1 MKLLLVFFRELEK
14 ISNFYGNTKDPTGMA
29 KAILR
34 KKYSDG
40 GIRFSDF
47 RLYYKAIVMKQYGA
61 STETEV
67 KINGTG

>member
-1 MKLLLVFFRELEK
+1 MKLLLVFFRGLEK
-14 ISNFYGNTKDPTGMA
+14 ISNFYGNTEDPTCMA

-34 KKYSDG
+34 KKYKDG

-47 RLYYKAIVMKQYGA
+47 RFYYKAIVMKQDFA

-67 KINGTG
+67 

>member
-1 MKLLLVFFRELEK
+1 MKLLVVFFRELEK
-14 ISNFYGNTKDPTGMA
+14 ISNFYENTKDPTCMA

-34 KKYSDG
+34 KKYKDG

-47 RLYYKAIVMKQYGA
+47 RLCYKAIVMKQCRA

-67 KINGTG
+67 